1 MPTIQLNTKLQYLA
15 FIIPH
20 EKCFQPHVK
29 NMKKWLQPHA
39 KKREK
44 WLQPGSND
52 FNLYPF
58 NSLLENKKPSN

>member
-29 NMKKWLQPHA
+29 NMKKWLQPGINEL
-39 KKREK
+39 K
-44 WLQPGSND
+44 
-52 FNLYPF
+52 LYPF
-58 NSLLENKKPSN
+58 KALLENKKPSN